1 MNIEVLDNEL
11 VYVGREVS
19 FPKRISIHFP
29 AGEESTVALS
39 FLLNYS
45 PAKGRYVL
53 SQTSVSG
60 ASPDEEI
67 TGQLI
72 RSIPFQEILIKGL
85 SQLKYFDL
93 NTHALSKYPAIE
105 FRPVDRDE
113 IVQRGPSLESLETVA
128 LIYRIAEVLNTN
140 QGKHVE
146 RVLQIPYAT
155 AANWISRAKKQN
167 AFKSLNDASKR
178 FLNVKAA
185 PQESLIEIAFSSE
198 NESQ

>member
-11 VYVGREVS
+11 VYIGREVS

-29 AGEESTVALS
+29 AGEESVVALT

-45 PAKGRYVL
+45 LVKQRYVL

-72 RSIPFQEILIKGL
+72 RSIPFQEILVKGL

-93 NTHALSKYPAIE
+93 NTHELSMYPAIE

-113 IVQRGPSLESLETVA
+113 MILRGPNLESLETVA

-155 AANWISRAKKQN
+155 AANWISRAKKQK
-167 AFKSLNDASKR
+167 AFESLRNVEKR
-178 FLNVKAA
+178 YMNVTAA
-185 PQESLIEIAFSSE
+185 PRESLIDIAFSTNSDIK
-198 NESQ
+198 